1 LRYIKEEEQNNMKT
15 IEINKGQFIE
25 LLKNPNDKSVV
36 MLNLL
41 KFKKEGGRKSYAR
54 YLKEANRFIDEVGGK
69 LLIFSRPKELLTGTE
84 TWDLLMLVKYPSR
97 KAFLAMANNP
107 EYLKIHSF
115 REEALEN
122 AVLYATD
129 EISLR
134 DLLQDE

>member
-1 LRYIKEEEQNNMKT
+1 MNTIK
-15 IEINKGQFIE
+15 INQDQFRE
-25 LLKNPNDKSVV
+25 LLKNPNEKPFV

-54 YLKEANRFIDEVGGK
+54 YIKEANHFVEEVGGK
-69 LLIFSRPKELLTGTE
+69 LLLLSRPKELLTGTE
-84 TWDLLMLVKYPSR
+84 TWDLLMLVQYPSR

-107 EYLKIHSF
+107 DYIKIHSF

-129 EISLR
+129 EIALR
-134 DLLQDE
+134 DLLQEYPE

>member
-1 LRYIKEEEQNNMKT
+1 MNTIK
-15 IEINKGQFIE
+15 INQDQFRE
-25 LLKNPNDKSVV
+25 LLKNPNEKPFV

-54 YLKEANRFIDEVGGK
+54 YIKEANRYVEEVGGK
-69 LLIFSRPKELLTGTE
+69 LLLFSRPKELLTGTE

-129 EISLR
+129 EIALR
-134 DLLQDE
+134 DLLQECPE

>member
-1 LRYIKEEEQNNMKT
+1 MNT
-15 IEINKGQFIE
+15 IEINKDQFIE
-25 LLKNPNDKSVV
+25 LLKNPNDKPFV

-41 KFKKEGGRKSYAR
+41 KFKKEGGRKSYAH
-54 YLKEANRFIDEVGGK
+54 YLKEATRFIDEVGGK
-69 LLIFSRPKELLTGTE
+69 LLLFSRPKELLTGTE

-107 EYLKIHSF
+107 EYLKIHIF

-129 EISLR
+129 EIGLN
-134 DLLQDE
+134 DILQE